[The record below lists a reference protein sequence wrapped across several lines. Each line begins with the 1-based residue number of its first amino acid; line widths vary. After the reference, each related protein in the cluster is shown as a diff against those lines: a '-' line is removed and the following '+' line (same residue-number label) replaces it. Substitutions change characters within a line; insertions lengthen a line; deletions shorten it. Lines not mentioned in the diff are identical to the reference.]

1 MTIRLVALD
10 LDGTLLDPRGDL
22 RDDVRA
28 AVAMLRRAQLRV
40 VVCTGRRYRTALP
53 VLERLGLSGPVVIH
67 NGALVK
73 DIAEGKTL
81 QHAYL
86 PGSLYPDVLTL
97 MRRHGPPLVYV
108 DSYHEGVDLLTEGI
122 ARAHPYQREYLDD
135 HGEHA
140 REVGDLAA
148 ARHSEVIMLS
158 TMADE
163 DSLGRLS
170 GWAEAELGARV
181 RTHRLINKNYRGQI
195 LEFLSPQSGQVDGA
209 GAAGGVGRHRA
220 LRDRRGRR
228 RHQRRRDDR
237 QRRARHRHGQR
248 RGPRCAIISTSFG
261 VVADRGD
268 LARRDAPRRREPR
281 RAPATCPSAAT
292 GTPGSG
298 PGSSC

>member
-1 MTIRLVALD
+1 
-10 LDGTLLDPRGDL
+10 
-22 RDDVRA
+22 
-28 AVAMLRRAQLRV
+28 V

-53 VLERLGLSGPVVIH
+53 VLERIGLSGPVVIH

-163 DSLGRLS
+163 DALGRLS
-170 GWAEAELGARV
+170 GWAEAELGAKV

-195 LEFLSPQSGQVDGA
+195 LEFLSPQSGKWTALARLAASAGIAPSEIAAVGDDTNDVEMIANAGLGIAMGNAVPSALAVAQVV
-209 GAAGGVGRHRA
+209 VGSNA
-220 LRDRRGRR
+220 E
-228 RHQRRRDDR
+228 
-237 QRRARHRHGQR
+237 
-248 RGPRCAIISTSFG
+248 SG
-261 VVADRGD
+261 VVEAIERV
-268 LARRDAPRRREPR
+268 LARI
-281 RAPATCPSAAT
+281 
-292 GTPGSG
+292 
-298 PGSSC
+298 